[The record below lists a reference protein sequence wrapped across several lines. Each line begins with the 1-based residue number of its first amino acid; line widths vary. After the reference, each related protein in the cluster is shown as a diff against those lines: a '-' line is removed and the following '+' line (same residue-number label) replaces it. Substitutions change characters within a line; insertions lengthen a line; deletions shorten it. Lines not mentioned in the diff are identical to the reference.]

1 MLNHRALFHK
11 VRNIWRI
18 KLVEMFMTHLHKVP
32 VFWTTWQFRTTIVFP
47 TEPLPVRK
55 KQLLEW
61 ASLVLRTLPPA
72 FDTQIQCERAGSD
85 NYHLSTTWPSSG
97 VNDSETGPS
106 GNPRGPGAMECEKP
120 MWFLLLVLLPW
131 GYRRCCIFAD
141 LLHGVFKN

>member
-72 FDTQIQCERAGSD
+72 FDTQIQCERASSG
-85 NYHLSTTWPSSG
+85 NCHLSTTWPSSG
-97 VNDSETGPS
+97 VNPLRDRTEWKPTRPRANRVWETHVVPPPS
-106 GNPRGPGAMECEKP
+106 AAALG
-120 MWFLLLVLLPW
+120 LQT
-131 GYRRCCIFAD
+131 
-141 LLHGVFKN
+141 LLHFCWFTPWCV